1 VSGSA
6 VADASALGAMLIP
19 WMRREGYPPA
29 LAAAIT
35 ASSSIIAVLIPPS
48 IPLILYAAVSNASIA
63 QLFLAGLLPGAML
76 TVGLMVACWLIGRA
90 RDLPV
95 VRIEGGAK
103 AVAKTALVA
112 VPAISLPLMIVVLLR
127 FGIATPTEVS
137 VIAVAYALIIRFAFY
152 RDLNG
157 TGLLANIIATLATT
171 GVVMLVIAASNL
183 IGFILTVENIPAML
197 ADWALNTLKEPW
209 LIILMM
215 NLVMLF
221 VGMFLD
227 LPAAILLLGPLFVAL
242 AGAIGLDLIQ
252 LGVMMTINLAIGL
265 FTPPVGTTLFIA
277 SAISRESVGAVTR
290 EMWPFF
296 LVAIILLGL
305 VAYVP
310 AFTIHF

>member
-1 VSGSA
+1 
-6 VADASALGAMLIP
+6 
-19 WMRREGYPPA
+19 
-29 LAAAIT
+29 
-35 ASSSIIAVLIPPS
+35 
-48 IPLILYAAVSNASIA
+48 
-63 QLFLAGLLPGAML
+63 
-76 TVGLMVACWLIGRA
+76 
-90 RDLPV
+90 
-95 VRIEGGAK
+95 
-103 AVAKTALVA
+103 
-112 VPAISLPLMIVVLLR
+112 
-127 FGIATPTEVS
+127 
-137 VIAVAYALIIRFAFY
+137 
-152 RDLNG
+152 
-157 TGLLANIIATLATT
+157 
-171 GVVMLVIAASNL
+171 
-183 IGFILTVENIPAML
+183 FILTVENIPATL

-277 SAISRESVGAVTR
+277 SAISRESVGAVAR
-290 EMWPFF
+290 EMWPFY